1 MTTLAN
7 NCGRSDESKTY
18 DPLLAAQHQ
27 LEGAIHNLFIGN
39 WVSAITLAQ
48 AAEGILPQHSL
59 YPDFMKLKGDVAA
72 KLGTTEKVISDTMN
86 KKAKWLR
93 HDKSSDPNAAKD
105 IQITQLDATIMILR
119 AFTRF
124 AAHHMPI
131 APNEILSEQIF
142 EFQKWLKLNYPDYS
156 IPSLSGPNK

>member
-1 MTTLAN
+1 MTLLAAI
-7 NCGRSDESKTY
+7 CIQSDETKSY
-18 DPLLAAQHQ
+18 DPLTAAQHQ

-48 AAEGILPQHSL
+48 AAEGILPQHPV
-59 YPDFMKLKGDVAA
+59 YPDIMKLKPEVAA
-72 KLGTTEKVISDTMN
+72 KLGVSEKAISDTMN

-93 HDKSSDPNAAKD
+93 HDMSSDPNAMKK
-105 IQITQLDATIMILR
+105 IEISQLDAAIMILR

-142 EFQKWLKLNYPDYS
+142 EFQKWLRTHYPDYS
-156 IPSLSGPNK
+156 VLSLSGPNT